1 MNEITVNA
9 QAKEET
15 EVKLYG
21 DTYKVSLDD
30 NAKAE
35 LVLYGQVHTIT
46 GEKEVKA
53 KKVKKDDTKAK

>member
-1 MNEITVNA
+1 MNEIKVNA
-9 QAKEET
+9 QSGEEAK
-15 EVKLYG
+15 VKIHG
-21 DTYKVSLDD
+21 DTYTVTLDD

>member
-1 MNEITVNA
+1 MEHKVNA
-9 QAKEET
+9 QAGEEAK
-15 EVKLYG
+15 VKLYG
-21 DTYKVSLDD
+21 DTYTVTLDD

>member
-9 QAKEET
+9 QAGEEAK
-15 EVKLYG
+15 VKLYG
-21 DTYKVSLDD
+21 DTYKVTLDD

-35 LVLYGQVHTIT
+35 LVLYGQTHTIT

-53 KKVKKDDTKAK
+53 KKVKKDDTKAR